1 MNIFEL
7 HAFPSQTEREEIKKK
22 YFDTASL
29 TIDDKKYTE
38 NNNLA
43 DHYRLDISESAF
55 SAINKDF
62 REEVRRFNNQVFSLT
77 VTLYQF
83 VHYYNLLH
91 TSGIAEY
98 EIWFREEARRLCND
112 IYVYQEKM
120 RSLLLSL
127 FKIDDSQDIKRKEFL
142 KELKNKSFGDTSKL
156 SLISAIKKYFTLESV
171 KLVNG
176 IRIAEV
182 HNRSVLDE
190 YNDEILI
197 EPGITIE
204 TTPFHVISNEQLY
217 KGIMDCLH
225 AISDLKSRF
234 QNVIDTYII
243 NDLVPLNEV
252 GMSCETLYMEY
263 KIKRN
268 ANYFLLPNYT
278 FSKACNNAYADM
290 ARHVLHITEKKDKD
304 KRKLRDIVEC
314 LFKKQLLNIKFD
326 SQSTFDEWH
335 TETCEKL
342 IDIYRDNKCIDKNGQ
357 PSFTY
362 GHAQKWL
369 NMLFKYLYVYEYS
382 DEFKDFFKDKTE
394 LIKYLHVPIDD
405 TILEEACK
413 DFKLEK
419 PDRGW
424 SQMNKNTYMA
434 FQQKLKDKIMT
445 SSNPPYGEEDGK
457 IPFYWKLMV
466 WSKVE
471 IS

>member
-7 HAFPSQTEREEIKKK
+7 HAFPTQAEREEIKTN

-43 DHYRLDISESAF
+43 GNYRLDISESAYT
-55 SAINKDF
+55 AITEHF

-98 EIWFREEARRLCND
+98 GIWFREEARRLCND

-142 KELKNKSFGDTSKL
+142 KELKNKSFGDTSRL

-204 TTPFHVISNEQLY
+204 TTPFHVISNEQLH

-225 AISDLKSRF
+225 AILDLKSKF
-234 QNVIDTYII
+234 KNVIDTYII
-243 NDLVPLNEV
+243 NDLIYLN
-252 GMSCETLYMEY
+252 
-263 KIKRN
+263 
-268 ANYFLLPNYT
+268 
-278 FSKACNNAYADM
+278 
-290 ARHVLHITEKKDKD
+290 
-304 KRKLRDIVEC
+304 
-314 LFKKQLLNIKFD
+314 
-326 SQSTFDEWH
+326 
-335 TETCEKL
+335 
-342 IDIYRDNKCIDKNGQ
+342 
-357 PSFTY
+357 
-362 GHAQKWL
+362 
-369 NMLFKYLYVYEYS
+369 
-382 DEFKDFFKDKTE
+382 
-394 LIKYLHVPIDD
+394 
-405 TILEEACK
+405 
-413 DFKLEK
+413 
-419 PDRGW
+419 
-424 SQMNKNTYMA
+424 
-434 FQQKLKDKIMT
+434 
-445 SSNPPYGEEDGK
+445 
-457 IPFYWKLMV
+457 
-466 WSKVE
+466 KVA
-471 IS
+471 

>member
-1 MNIFEL
+1 M
-7 HAFPSQTEREEIKKK
+7 HAFPTQAEREEIKTN

-43 DHYRLDISESAF
+43 GNYRLDISESAF

-98 EIWFREEARRLCND
+98 GIWFREEARRLCND

-142 KELKNKSFGDTSKL
+142 KELKNKSFGDTSRL

-204 TTPFHVISNEQLY
+204 TTPFHVISNEQLHI
-217 KGIMDCLH
+217 GIMDCLH
-225 AISDLKSRF
+225 AILDLKSKF
-234 QNVIDTYII
+234 KNVIDTYII
-243 NDLVPLNEV
+243 NDLIYLN
-252 GMSCETLYMEY
+252 
-263 KIKRN
+263 
-268 ANYFLLPNYT
+268 
-278 FSKACNNAYADM
+278 
-290 ARHVLHITEKKDKD
+290 
-304 KRKLRDIVEC
+304 
-314 LFKKQLLNIKFD
+314 
-326 SQSTFDEWH
+326 
-335 TETCEKL
+335 
-342 IDIYRDNKCIDKNGQ
+342 
-357 PSFTY
+357 
-362 GHAQKWL
+362 
-369 NMLFKYLYVYEYS
+369 
-382 DEFKDFFKDKTE
+382 
-394 LIKYLHVPIDD
+394 
-405 TILEEACK
+405 
-413 DFKLEK
+413 
-419 PDRGW
+419 
-424 SQMNKNTYMA
+424 
-434 FQQKLKDKIMT
+434 
-445 SSNPPYGEEDGK
+445 
-457 IPFYWKLMV
+457 
-466 WSKVE
+466 KVA
-471 IS
+471 

>member
-1 MNIFEL
+1 M
-7 HAFPSQTEREEIKKK
+7 HAFPSQAEREEIKTN

-38 NNNLA
+38 NNNPA

-77 VTLYQF
+77 VTLYRS

-120 RSLLLSL
+120 RSLLQSL

-142 KELKNKSFGDTSKL
+142 KELKNKSFGDTSRL

-217 KGIMDCLH
+217 KGIVDCLH

-314 LFKKQLLNIKFD
+314 LIKKQLLKIKFD
-326 SQSTFDEWH
+326 SQSAFDEWH

-342 IDIYRDNKCIDKNGQ
+342 IDTYRDNKCIDKNGQ

-369 NMLFKYLYVYEYS
+369 NMLFKYLYVCEYS
-382 DEFKDFFKDKTE
+382 DEFKDFFRDKPE
-394 LIKYLHVPIDD
+394 LIKFLHVPIDK
-405 TILEEACK
+405 TIFKEAYK
-413 DFKLEK
+413 NFGLKK
-419 PDRGW
+419 PNGTW
-424 SQMNKNTYMA
+424 SQMEGKTYKDYQRELKNKITANA
-434 FQQKLKDKIMT
+434 
-445 SSNPPYGEEDGK
+445 NPPYGEDDGS
-457 IPFYWKLMV
+457 IPFYWELMV
-466 WSKVE
+466 WHKL
-471 IS
+471 